1 MPITPE
7 EIAAKVEATKG
18 RKAKRRKLTSEPE
31 GTKGKKLPSDL
42 RKGLE
47 AHFGSKLSK
56 VKVHIGG
63 NAKDLCKELRAKAF
77 TIGNDLYLAR
87 PASAKDNNLLVHE
100 LAHVLQQGR
109 GKMPKPR
116 DGQALVSK

>member
-47 AHFGSKLSK
+47 AHFRSKLSK

-77 TIGNDLYLAR
+77 TIGNDVYFAR

-109 GKMPKPR
+109 GRMPKPR

>member
-1 MPITPE
+1 MPISPE
-7 EIAAKVEATKG
+7 EITAKVEATKG
-18 RKAKRRKLTSEPE
+18 RKAKRRKLTALPE

-77 TIGNDLYLAR
+77 TIGNDVYFAR
-87 PASAKDNNLLVHE
+87 PASAKNTDLLVHE

-116 DGQALVSK
+116 AGQALVSK

>member
-1 MPITPE
+1 MPISPE
-7 EIAAKVEATKG
+7 EITAKVEATKG
-18 RKAKRRKLTSEPE
+18 RKAKRRKLTTLPE

-47 AHFGSKLSK
+47 AHFGSKLAK
-56 VKVHIGG
+56 VKLHIGG

-77 TIGNDLYLAR
+77 TIGNDIYFAR
-87 PASAKDNNLLVHE
+87 PASAKDSNLVVHE

-116 DGQALVSK
+116 EGQALVSK

>member
-7 EIAAKVEATKG
+7 EVVSKVEATKG
-18 RKAKRRKLTSEPE
+18 RKAKRRKLDSSPE

-47 AHFGSKLSK
+47 AHFGSKLAK
-56 VKVHIGG
+56 VRVHTGG
-63 NAKDLCKELRAKAF
+63 NAKDLCKSLRAKAF
-77 TIGNDLYLAR
+77 TIGDNLYVAR
-87 PASAKDNNLLVHE
+87 PASAKSNDLLAHE

-109 GKMPKPR
+109 GRMPKPR
-116 DGQALVSK
+116 DGIALVSK

>member
-7 EIAAKVEATKG
+7 EIAAQVETLKG
-18 RKAKRRKLTSEPE
+18 KKAKRKRLTTAPE

-56 VKVHIGG
+56 VQVHIGG
-63 NAKDLCKELRAKAF
+63 NAQDLCKELKAKAF
-77 TIGNDLYLAR
+77 TIGNDVYCAR
-87 PASAKDNNLLVHE
+87 PASAKNTDLLVHE
-100 LAHVLQQGR
+100 LTHVLQQGR
-109 GKMPKPR
+109 GRMPKPR
-116 DGQALVSK
+116 EGQALVSK

>member
-7 EIAAKVEATKG
+7 EITAKIEATKG
-18 RKAKRRKLTSEPE
+18 RKAKRRKLTSAPE

-56 VKVHIGG
+56 VQVHIGG

-77 TIGNDLYLAR
+77 AIGNDIYFAR
-87 PASAKDNNLLVHE
+87 PASAKNTDLLVHE
-100 LAHVLQQGR
+100 LTHVLQQGR
-109 GKMPKPR
+109 GRMPKPR
-116 DGQALVSK
+116 EGQALVSK

>member
-1 MPITPE
+1 MPISPE
-7 EIAAKVEATKG
+7 EITAKIDATKG
-18 RKAKRRKLTSEPE
+18 RKAKRRKLTSTPE

-77 TIGNDLYLAR
+77 TIGNDIYFAR
-87 PASAKDNNLLVHE
+87 PASAKNTDLLVHE
-100 LAHVLQQGR
+100 LTHVLQQGR

-116 DGQALVSK
+116 EGQALVSK

>member
-1 MPITPE
+1 MPISPE
-7 EIAAKVEATKG
+7 EITAKIDATKG
-18 RKAKRRKLTSEPE
+18 RKAKRRKLTSTPE

-77 TIGNDLYLAR
+77 TIGNDVYFAR
-87 PASAKDNNLLVHE
+87 PASAKNTDLLVHE
-100 LAHVLQQGR
+100 LTHVLQQGR
-109 GKMPKPR
+109 GRMPKPR
-116 DGQALVSK
+116 EGQALVSK